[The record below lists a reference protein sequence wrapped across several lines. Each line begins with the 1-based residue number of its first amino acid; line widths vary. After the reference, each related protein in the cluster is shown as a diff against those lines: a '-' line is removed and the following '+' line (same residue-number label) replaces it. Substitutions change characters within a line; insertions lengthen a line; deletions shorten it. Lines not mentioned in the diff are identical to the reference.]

1 MSRLEEDEGTY
12 DIIEHSPCA
21 VNQHSIILIKKKL
34 NDDDRFCEVCKG
46 LILGPFYSC
55 DQCHLFVH
63 ETCRK
68 LPKKMQHES
77 TDAGLPSLTRHLL
90 PMEPSVVRL
99 VEIFGTALPT
109 GATHVTSILTYNV
122 FQSRKLLIMKV
133 MNTHFS
139 WLYVLKPNHA
149 KLVIAA

>member
-68 LPKKMQHES
+68 LPKKMQVHRCRL
-77 TDAGLPSLTRHLL
+77 TLLDKAPS
-90 PMEPSVVRL
+90 PD
-99 VEIFGTALPT
+99 
-109 GATHVTSILTYNV
+109 GA
-122 FQSRKLLIMKV
+122 FCC
-133 MNTHFS
+133 
-139 WLYVLKPNHA
+139 
-149 KLVIAA
+149 AAC